1 MNRAKKNNQSGR
13 SVPGKNLGYVGIR
26 HAFGDCFLCA
36 LPDGLNYGACGM
48 VAGSPNR
55 VSSSDVVPWTAM
67 SRSISIGLRALCMVV
82 RMMVM
87 ASATFILP
95 RVVMFPKISFRSR
108 TAFRMAC
115 SAKLFVG
122 SMIGYLRKVKS
133 SFFKG
138 DQPLADVVGFVVRQR
153 RVPVQ
158 FTKSFED
165 IFSAGTVC
173 FNGQNGVLT
182 MQGNRILNQFFH
194 REQEAFGIRMFLQSG
209 VEKFLDIT
217 KEMYQTFL
225 FGECSD
231 LVPVSVPEVGNQD
244 AMVKCAQM
252 INDNLGAPALV
263 DVEKGN
269 ERIGENPEP
278 VAFPPGFVG
287 MHESVVRQGLFKSIV
302 KRLAPLGHVLVKA
315 DQGGVRK
322 LQVAETF
329 QRAPGIVVGA
339 FDLMA
344 HERGLGSNIRADE
357 SVGYFVFAP
366 TVYDM
371 LAVGTPVVAVD
382 KACGGKFAVLKVFL
396 NMFGG
401 MVAGRNSF
409 AAADRTAVKINVE
422 RFVDHFRIGAGMP
435 LMSDRSSTF
444 CGTFRR
450 IFLLIFG
457 KRGLKCVGQFFLEM
471 LRFLFKFFD
480 VFLKLLELMIGEI
493 HGELKRIDPVAKILA
508 FRQNALRFLAV
519 KEYAEFAKGAIW
531 TFCPASVRILWLRPT
546 HVAFPMVNR
555 FSECF
560 LCTI

>member
-1 MNRAKKNNQSGR
+1 MRWHSPCLDRLFPLLFAGWPELWRLRHGGRQSEPIQQLRCCSMDGDVPQYFDWVESSLHGCSDDGHGQRHVPFATRGHISEDEFPEQNR
-13 SVPGKNLGYVGIR
+13 I
-26 HAFGDCFLCA
+26 
-36 LPDGLNYGACGM
+36 PDGLLGKVVGRFDD
-48 VAGSPNR
+48 R
-55 VSSSDVVPWTAM
+55 VFEES
-67 SRSISIGLRALCMVV
+67 
-82 RMMVM
+82 
-87 ASATFILP
+87 
-95 RVVMFPKISFRSR
+95 KE
-108 TAFRMAC
+108 
-115 SAKLFVG
+115 FV
-122 SMIGYLRKVKS
+122 
-133 SFFKG
+133 FKG

-302 KRLAPLGHVLVKA
+302 KRLAPFGHVFVKA

-322 LQVAETF
+322 PQIAKTF
-329 QRAPGIVVGA
+329 QRSPGIVIRT
-339 FDLMA
+339 FDLVA
-344 HERGLGSNIRADE
+344 HERSLGANIRTNE
-357 SVGYFVFAP
+357 SIGNFVFAP
-366 TVYDM
+366 TVDNP
-371 LAVGTPVVAVD
+371 LAVGTPVVAMD
-382 KACGGKFAVLKVFL
+382 KASGGKFSILEVLL
-396 NMFGG
+396 NMLGG
-401 MVAGRNSF
+401 MIAGRDSF
-409 AAADRTAVKINVE
+409 TAADRTAVKINVE
-422 RFVDHFRIGAGMP
+422 RFVDHFRIGARMP
-435 LMSDRSSTF
+435 LVPNRSSAF
-444 CGTFRR
+444 GGTFRR

-457 KRGLKCVGQFFLEM
+457 EGILQCVGQFFLEM
-471 LRFLFKFFD
+471 IRFLFKLFD
-480 VFLKLLELMIGEI
+480 AFLKLLELMIGEI
-493 HGELKRIDPVAKILA
+493 HGEFKRIDPIAKVLA

-519 KEYAEFAKGAIW
+519 KEYAEFAKGTIW
-531 TFCPASVRILWLRPT
+531 AFHPVSVRILWLRPT

-555 FSECF
+555 FIECF

>member
-1 MNRAKKNNQSGR
+1 MDGD
-13 SVPGKNLGYVGIR
+13 VPQYFDWTESSLHGCPDDGHGQR
-26 HAFGDCFLCA
+26 HVHFSTRGHVSEDKFPEQDRI
-36 LPDGLNYGACGM
+36 PDGLLGKVVGRFDD
-48 VAGSPNR
+48 R
-55 VSSSDVVPWTAM
+55 VFEE
-67 SRSISIGLRALCMVV
+67 G
-82 RMMVM
+82 
-87 ASATFILP
+87 
-95 RVVMFPKISFRSR
+95 KE
-108 TAFRMAC
+108 
-115 SAKLFVG
+115 FV
-122 SMIGYLRKVKS
+122 
-133 SFFKG
+133 FKG